1 MVKVAFTHHLDRH
14 VNCPE
19 KVVEATTVREA
30 LEKVFSDNDQ
40 LRTYVVDERWQ
51 LRQHVVIFIDGKMIV
66 DRATQSDPINP
77 DSDVYVMQALSGG

>member
-19 KVVEATTVREA
+19 QTVEATTVREA
-30 LEKVFSDNDQ
+30 LEIVFSDNDQ
-40 LRTYVVDERWQ
+40 LRTYVVDEQWR
-51 LRQHVVIFIDGKMIV
+51 LRQHVVIFIDGKMIA
-66 DRATQSDPINP
+66 DRDHQSDALNS